1 MVGPSDHREV
11 ADLLVQEGCNVSR
24 ACRAAGINRS
34 TFRYKNVPKN
44 DEKVMD
50 LLDGL
55 TTKHPTIGFWSCHYR
70 LRNRGE
76 QINHKR
82 LRRVYRA
89 MKLHIRRRVKRRLP
103 QRIQEPLVKPDA
115 PNQCWSLDFMSDAL
129 SDGRKF
135 RVLNIIDDFNRE
147 SLKVEIDTS
156 LPALRV
162 QRALN
167 ELRVTRGLPAMIRT
181 DNGPEFISTRMSEW
195 CERNGVKWLFIQPG
209 KPTQNAFI
217 ERANGS
223 MRRELLDSWQF
234 TTLREARELAAAWQ
248 MDYNNERPHKALGYV
263 SPRKYALQRQ
273 LKNESKV
280 DENDRALSINPHRE
294 QAAELVVV

>member
-1 MVGPSDHREV
+1 MVGPSDHRKV

-24 ACRAAGINRS
+24 ACRTAGINRS
-34 TFRYKNVPKN
+34 TFCYKNVPKN
-44 DEKVMD
+44 DERVMD

-70 LRNRGE
+70 LKNRGE

-103 QRIQEPLVKPDA
+103 QRIREPLIVPQA

-162 QRALN
+162 QRALE
-167 ELRVTRGLPAMIRT
+167 ELKMARGLPTTVRT
-181 DNGPEFISTRMSEW
+181 DNGPEFISNLMSDW
-195 CERNGVKWLFIQPG
+195 CEKNGVKWLFIQPG
-209 KPTQNAFI
+209 MPTQNAFI

-234 TTLREARELAAAWQ
+234 TTLREVRELSAAWQ
-248 MDYNNERPHKALGYV
+248 IDYNNERPHKALGYL
-263 SPRKYALQRQ
+263 SPKRYALKRQ

-280 DENDRALSINPHRE
+280 DEFEPALSINPHRE
-294 QAAELVVV
+294 QAGELVRV